1 MGSNVAV
8 LSCYEYDKD
17 NIKATIKEG
26 FSHIGIPEIRNKS
39 ILIKPNLLMPAEPH
53 YGVTTHPVMIEAVG
67 GILLEFGA
75 REILIGDSPGNAL
88 SNIENLYKR
97 TGISSLENKEGFRLV
112 NFSREG
118 IIDVDNPGGMVPVF
132 PLTKIIKEVDYI
144 VNMPKLKTHNFTLV
158 TCAIKNMFGSIPGF
172 NKSKMHAVA
181 PSPEGFS
188 RLLVEIF
195 RSVGPDLNIVDAIEG
210 MEGDGPSGGTPRRFG
225 RILMGYDPVA
235 IDAVGGWMLGYDPR
249 DIYTTRIAGAMGLG
263 ENSLENI
270 EIFGAKLE
278 DLFGHDVKKVN
289 TVYNVTNKLSSPIF
303 SFLSKRLVKFIKIYP
318 EIDDDKCVRCE
329 ACLRSCP
336 QKAIDKFDGRMKIN
350 YKKCISCYCCHEL
363 CPQKAVMIKKNRLAD
378 ILWLARD

>member
-67 GILLEFGA
+67 EILLEFGA

-158 TCAIKNMFGSIPGF
+158 TCAIKNMFGSIPG
-172 NKSKMHAVA
+172 
-181 PSPEGFS
+181 
-188 RLLVEIF
+188 
-195 RSVGPDLNIVDAIEG
+195 
-210 MEGDGPSGGTPRRFG
+210 
-225 RILMGYDPVA
+225 
-235 IDAVGGWMLGYDPR
+235 
-249 DIYTTRIAGAMGLG
+249 
-263 ENSLENI
+263 
-270 EIFGAKLE
+270 
-278 DLFGHDVKKVN
+278 
-289 TVYNVTNKLSSPIF
+289 
-303 SFLSKRLVKFIKIYP
+303 
-318 EIDDDKCVRCE
+318 
-329 ACLRSCP
+329 
-336 QKAIDKFDGRMKIN
+336 
-350 YKKCISCYCCHEL
+350 
-363 CPQKAVMIKKNRLAD
+363 
-378 ILWLARD
+378 